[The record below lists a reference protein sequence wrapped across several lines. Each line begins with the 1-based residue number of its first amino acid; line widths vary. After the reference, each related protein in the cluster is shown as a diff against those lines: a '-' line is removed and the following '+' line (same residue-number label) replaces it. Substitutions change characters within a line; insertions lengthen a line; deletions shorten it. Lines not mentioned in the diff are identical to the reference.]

1 MMTQQEEIAAGRAVS
16 PATWPLISN
25 ISFYV
30 KNTLESWGVDCSDW
44 VGEAVGGGNGGAGG
58 VGGGGPDVA
67 KVLDLLLDVRQ
78 EVCVC
83 VRVCVLECAK
93 ARESARARESAY
105 DGQPR
110 ALL

>member
-1 MMTQQEEIAAGRAVS
+1 MMTQQAEIAAGRDVS

-44 VGEAVGGGNGGAGG
+44 VGEAVGGGTGGG
-58 VGGGGPDVA
+58 GGGGPDVA

-78 EVCVC
+78 EVRVC

-93 ARESARARESAY
+93 ARESARARERAC
-105 DGQPR
+105 DGHPR